1 MRKLLFLLA
10 FSVVIPT
17 QAQDYTKL
25 SAHLSQLVR
34 QQPSAAA
41 ARGPLPHPILR
52 LMTTTDGLSAT
63 TFAADYGCQVV
74 DSIGRIYIVSIPLS
88 QVAPLSMDRR
98 VERIEAERM
107 PRPAMDVTPG
117 QVNATQ
123 VYAGTDLPK
132 AFTGRGVAAGVF
144 DCGFDFTHPA
154 FLDAEGNLRAKYYYN
169 FLWPND
175 DGTLGHALQT
185 TEEIAEYGHS
195 QYVNSSLHGTHVMGT
210 MAGSAVDGKYQGMA
224 PEADLYVADFNSQ
237 RSDFSN
243 PDEHTSATAVL
254 GFKYLFDQA
263 EKDGKP
269 CVVNFS
275 SCESITL
282 TRQRSLEAEALLQ
295 LVGP

>member
-1 MRKLLFLLA
+1 MRRLPLFIVLA
-10 FSVVIPT
+10 VALSA

-41 ARGPLPHPILR
+41 ARGPLPHPILT

-123 VYAGTDLPK
+123 VYAGTDLPQ

-195 QYVNSSLHGTHVMGT
+195 QHELLGGGIEGTIIFRTDSIDSLQGDTCRLSTTVSMGQVQLNIT
-210 MAGSAVDGKYQGMA
+210 KSDYQDPRGNVYHVDGLMPHTDKN
-224 PEADLYVADFNSQ
+224 L
-237 RSDFSN
+237 FS
-243 PDEHTSATAVL
+243 
-254 GFKYLFDQA
+254 
-263 EKDGKP
+263 
-269 CVVNFS
+269 CFS
-275 SCESITL
+275 CFF
-282 TRQRSLEAEALLQ
+282 
-295 LVGP
+295 

>member
-98 VERIEAERM
+98 VERIEAEQW
-107 PRPAMDVTPG
+107 T
-117 QVNATQ
+117 
-123 VYAGTDLPK
+123 
-132 AFTGRGVAAGVF
+132 
-144 DCGFDFTHPA
+144 
-154 FLDAEGNLRAKYYYN
+154 
-169 FLWPND
+169 
-175 DGTLGHALQT
+175 
-185 TEEIAEYGHS
+185 
-195 QYVNSSLHGTHVMGT
+195 
-210 MAGSAVDGKYQGMA
+210 
-224 PEADLYVADFNSQ
+224 
-237 RSDFSN
+237 
-243 PDEHTSATAVL
+243 
-254 GFKYLFDQA
+254 
-263 EKDGKP
+263 
-269 CVVNFS
+269 
-275 SCESITL
+275 
-282 TRQRSLEAEALLQ
+282 
-295 LVGP
+295 